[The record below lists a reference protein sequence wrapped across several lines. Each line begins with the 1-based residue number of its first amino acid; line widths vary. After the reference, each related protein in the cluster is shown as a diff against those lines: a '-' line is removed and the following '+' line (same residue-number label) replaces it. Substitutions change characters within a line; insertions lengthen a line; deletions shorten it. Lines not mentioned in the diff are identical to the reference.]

1 MTLHPPLRSSLL
13 PALLGLLVLS
23 GCATL
28 PDDYR
33 DPRDP
38 WEAYNRGMYRFN
50 TDFDN
55 AFLKPIAEG
64 YKAVV
69 PDPVD
74 KGITNFFNNLAD
86 VTSAVNNLL
95 QFKLS
100 RSASDVGRLAVN
112 STVGVL
118 GFVDVATNLG
128 LTNYKEDFG
137 QTLGYWGVPTGPY
150 VVLPLLGPSTVRE
163 TVGLVAD
170 KYTDPLFWGGK
181 SHLRWL
187 DGGIHWGLVGLRF
200 IDRRA
205 DLLTATKVLD
215 EAALD
220 PYIFLRDAYLQRRR
234 SLVYD
239 GNPPKEDYEEL
250 WNPETSTQEVQP
262 QQGTAPPNS
271 Q

>member
-1 MTLHPPLRSSLL
+1 MTLPPLLRTCLV
-13 PALLGLLVLS
+13 AGLSAVLVLS
-23 GCATL
+23 GCASL

-38 WEAYNRGMYRFN
+38 WEAYNRGMYQFN
-50 TDFDN
+50 TDFDT
-55 AFLKPIAEG
+55 AFMKPIAKG

-100 RSASDVGRLAVN
+100 RAGSDVGRLAVN
-112 STVGVL
+112 TTAGLL
-118 GFVDVATNLG
+118 GFIDVASNLG

-137 QTLGYWGVPTGPY
+137 QTLGYWGVPPGPY
-150 VVLPLLGPSTVRE
+150 FVLPLLGPSTARE
-163 TVGLVAD
+163 TVGLVGD
-170 KYTDPLFWGGK
+170 RFTDPLFWGGDQ
-181 SHLRWL
+181 LVRWL
-187 DGGIHWGLVGLRF
+187 DGGIHWGLVGLRLV
-200 IDRRA
+200 DRRA
-205 DLLTATKVLD
+205 DLLTASKLLE

-239 GNPPKEDYEEL
+239 GNPPKDEEL
-250 WNPETSTQEVQP
+250 WDPEASTDNDGIEP
-262 QQGTAPPNS
+262 GATP
-271 Q
+271 